1 MNIKK
6 HLFVLVFSLSFFGFS
21 QSDSTIIKEVM
32 QVLNAQENAWNVHD
46 LETFMAGYWNAD
58 ALVFVGSKGPT
69 YGWKPTLEKYKK
81 GYPTPELMGQLA
93 FEVLNTVVWDK
104 QTVQMIGKF
113 TLTRKEDQP
122 QGYFSLLWRKIEGQW
137 RIVSD
142 HSSASAK

>member
-1 MNIKK
+1 
-6 HLFVLVFSLSFFGFS
+6 
-21 QSDSTIIKEVM
+21 
-32 QVLNAQENAWNVHD
+32 
-46 LETFMAGYWNAD
+46 
-58 ALVFVGSKGPT
+58 
-69 YGWKPTLEKYKK
+69 
-81 GYPTPELMGQLA
+81 MGQLA

-113 TLTRKEDQP
+113 TLKRKEDQP